1 MIKSQDLLY
10 LCTESVIKSVI
21 KLMINNVMK
30 HQDLLYLC
38 NESMIKSVIKNMMK
52 RQDLLYLNT

>member
-1 MIKSQDLLY
+1 MIKGQDLLY

-30 HQDLLYLC
+30 HRDLLYLC
-38 NESMIKSVIKNMMK
+38 TEPMIKSVIKSVIK
-52 RQDLLYLNT
+52 R